1 MRAIKAH
8 GTEEYEA
15 RAKSLKMRKVA
26 HSYWYKIVGI
36 YISKWKETALKQ
48 YTSEIRAVDQE
59 TANMI

>member
-26 HSYWYKIVGI
+26 HSYWYKIVSI

-48 YTSEIRAVDQE
+48 YTSDIRAVD
-59 TANMI
+59 